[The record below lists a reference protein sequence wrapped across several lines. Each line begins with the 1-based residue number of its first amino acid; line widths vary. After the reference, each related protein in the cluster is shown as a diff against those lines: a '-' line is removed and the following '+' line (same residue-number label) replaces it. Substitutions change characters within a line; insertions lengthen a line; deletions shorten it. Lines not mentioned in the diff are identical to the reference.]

1 LDYSRA
7 EILAE
12 EIAEESVVDFVAEE
26 EEGFMVKIVEE
37 EEEKEYAGRVGGN
50 RRWSWRRRRSRKQKA
65 G

>member
-1 LDYSRA
+1 M
-7 EILAE
+7 AE

-37 EEEKEYAGRVGGN
+37 EEEYAGRVGGN
-50 RRWSWRRRRSRKQKA
+50 RRWSWRRRRIRKLKV